1 MRPLRTLLAATAL
14 AGLMMST
21 GAYAGGK
28 VEVLHW
34 WTSGGE
40 AKAVGELKKAFE
52 AQGGTWI
59 DSPIAGGGGDA
70 AMTALRARVVAGN
83 PPAAVQLKGPG
94 IQEWARQ
101 GALNDVDA
109 VAQRDH
115 WDDVLPPVL
124 AGIMKYEGKYV
135 AAPVNIHR
143 VDWLWA
149 NPEVLKKAGIT
160 DMPKTW
166 DEFNADA
173 EKLKAMGITP
183 LAHGGQ
189 PWQDATVFEDVV
201 LGVGGADFYRKA
213 LVELDQEALTSDTM
227 IKAFDQLRTI
237 RGYVDPNFSGRDWNL
252 ATAMVM
258 KGEAAFQIMGDWA
271 KGEFLAAGK
280 VPGTDFICAPTPG
293 GAFNLNSDSFTFF
306 KVKEADEIE
315 GQQVLAGLI
324 MSPEFQET
332 FNLAK
337 GSIPA
342 RTDVKLDKFDSC
354 ALKSHEDLL
363 AAIKNN
369 TLVPSMAHEMAVP
382 RSVRGE
388 FLDLVTA
395 FFNSDMSSADAVTQ
409 LAAAVKRAQEM
420 Q

>member
-1 MRPLRTLLAATAL
+1 MMRKMKTLLAAVAVAAVL
-14 AGLMMST
+14 LPVSAK
-21 GAYAGGK
+21 AGGTI
-28 VEVLHW
+28 EVLHW

-40 AKAVGELKKAFE
+40 AKAVGELKAAFE
-52 AQGGTWI
+52 AQGGKWI

-83 PPAAVQLKGPG
+83 PPGAVQLKGPG
-94 IQEWARQ
+94 IQEWAKQ

-109 VAQRDH
+109 VAKRDG
-115 WDDVLPPVL
+115 WDAVLPPVL
-124 AGIMKYEGKYV
+124 ASIMKYEGKYV

-143 VDWLWA
+143 VNWFWA
-149 NPEVLKKAGIT
+149 NPGALAKAGIT
-160 DMPKTW
+160 EMPKTW
-166 DEFNADA
+166 DEFNAAAD
-173 EKLKAMGITP
+173 KLKAAGIIP

-213 LVELDQEALTSDTM
+213 LVELDQAALTSDTM
-227 IKAFDQLRTI
+227 VKSFDQLRKL

-258 KGEAAFQIMGDWA
+258 RGEAGFQIMGDWA

-280 VPGTDFICAPTPG
+280 KPGTDFLCAPTPG

-306 KVKEADEIE
+306 KVAGADQLE

-324 MSPEFQET
+324 MSPSFQET

-354 ALKSHEDLL
+354 AIKSHEDLL

-382 RSVRGE
+382 RTVRGE
-388 FLDLVTA
+388 FLDLVTN
-395 FFNSDMSSADAVTQ
+395 FFNSDMSSQDAAKQ
-409 LAAAVKRAQEM
+409 LAEAVKRAQT